1 MKLETQ
7 TLMLNAWKA
16 GLVVPAF
23 NIPYLPMVEPI
34 VRGLRDTQCFGL
46 IAVARPEWEKF
57 QAKSFQAVYEQYQE
71 CKDERFTRI
80 HLDHVPVIDEDNQ
93 QVEYEKILSEA
104 VELGYESVMVDG
116 SRLSLEENI
125 AATKKIVD
133 IAHAKGVPV
142 EAELGAVMGHEEG
155 PMPSYE
161 ELFSSGMGFTDPE
174 EAKQFVEKSGV
185 DWLSVAVGSVH
196 GAVSKAKRDEKKVA
210 ARLKIERIQ
219 EICDKSKRPLVLHG
233 GSGIQK
239 AYLLK
244 AFKAGIAKLNI
255 GTAVRQAYEQG
266 VKSSEKQG
274 LTDVYQAVVEL
285 VTEELEIEGSA
296 KVINPGFESM

>member
-1 MKLETQ
+1 MKRDTR

-16 GLVVPAF
+16 RLVVPAF

-57 QAKSFQAVYEQYQE
+57 QAKSFQAVYEQYQKF
-71 CKDERFTRI
+71 KDERFTRI
-80 HLDHVPVIDEDNQ
+80 HLDHVPVIDEDNKR
-93 QVEYEKILSEA
+93 VDYEQILSEA

-125 AATKKIVD
+125 AATKRIVD
-133 IAHAKGVPV
+133 IAHAKGIPV

-161 ELFSSGMGFTDPE
+161 ELFTSGLGFTDPE
-174 EAKQFVEKSGV
+174 EAQQFVEESGA

-196 GAVSKAKRDEKKVA
+196 GAVSKAKRDKKKVA
-210 ARLKIERIQ
+210 ARLNIERIQ
-219 EICDKSKRPLVLHG
+219 EICAKIDRPLVLHG

-266 VKSSEKQG
+266 HKVSEKQE
-274 LTDVYQAVVEL
+274 LENVYRAVVEL
-285 VTEELEIEGSA
+285 VTDELKIKGSA
-296 KVINPGFESM
+296 KAINPDSETA